1 MAVVYRTQRR
11 VEFSDTD
18 MAGIVHF
25 ARFFLWME
33 HVEQEFLRS
42 LGLSVS
48 MVYEGVPMGFPR
60 VSARCDYVSTVTF
73 EDVMDIEIEIEKIG
87 TKSISYLFHFMKA
100 GKTVARGNLVACCCR
115 KNAERKMEGIP
126 IPDSFRAKL
135 ASLMTQ
141 ETT

>member
-25 ARFFLWME
+25 ARFFVWME

-42 LGLSVS
+42 LGLSVA
-48 MVYEGVPMGFPR
+48 MVYEGQPLGFPR
-60 VSARCDYVSTVTF
+60 VSAKCDYLSTVTF

-87 TKSISYLFHFMKA
+87 TKSVSYLFHFSKA
-100 GKTVARGNLVACCCR
+100 GRSVARGNLVACCCR

-126 IPDSFRAKL
+126 IPATFRAKL
-135 ASLMTQ
+135 ESLITPPS
-141 ETT
+141 